1 MYAARAAKPK
11 LSLSISAAQN
21 ARSSFTL
28 KSPSAAPRTPISPA
42 APVPSP
48 GAGAGA
54 KRFSTLQPS
63 YSYANTCS
71 SKSILKKHTG
81 SSAHADKRI
90 KFKGAPIVHCVTP
103 IENKEEYYGCHT
115 RMSRE
120 ERRWI
125 VRE

>member
-21 ARSSFTL
+21 ARSSFPL

-42 APVPSP
+42 APSP
-48 GAGAGA
+48 NAAAGA

-63 YSYANTCS
+63 YAYANTCS

-90 KFKGAPIVHCVTP
+90 KFKGTPTVHCVTP

-115 RMSRE
+115 RMARE

>member
-21 ARSSFTL
+21 ARSSFPL
-28 KSPSAAPRTPISPA
+28 KSPSAAPRTPISPV
-42 APVPSP
+42 PIPSP
-48 GAGAGA
+48 SAGAGAGA
-54 KRFSTLQPS
+54 KRFSTLQP
-63 YSYANTCS
+63 YAYVNNCS
-71 SKSILKKHTG
+71 SKSILKKQPGHG
-81 SSAHADKRI
+81 AGADKRI
-90 KFKGAPIVHCVTP
+90 KFKGTPTVLCVTP

-115 RMSRE
+115 RMGRE